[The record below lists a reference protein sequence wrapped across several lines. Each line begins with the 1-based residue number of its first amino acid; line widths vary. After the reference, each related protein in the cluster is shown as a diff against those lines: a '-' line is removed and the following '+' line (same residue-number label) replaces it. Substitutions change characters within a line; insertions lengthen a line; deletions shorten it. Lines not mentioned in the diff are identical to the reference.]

1 MGNVSCRPF
10 TYICSFMILSDLQC
24 SIIFSFNIFTLPE
37 RNNLFLMIGFKTNIR
52 YLLTSLSHSF
62 EVTFCF
68 YFRNCG
74 HFS

>member
-37 RNNLFLMIGFKTNIR
+37 RNNLFLMIGFKTYFR
-52 YLLTSLSHSF
+52 YL
-62 EVTFCF
+62 
-68 YFRNCG
+68 
-74 HFS
+74 